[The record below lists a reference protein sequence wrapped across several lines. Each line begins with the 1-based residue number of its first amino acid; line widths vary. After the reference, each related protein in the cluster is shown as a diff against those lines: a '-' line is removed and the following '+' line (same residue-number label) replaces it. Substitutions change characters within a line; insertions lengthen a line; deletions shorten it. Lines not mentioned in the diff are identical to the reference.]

1 MIQTLSVVV
10 QLFICF
16 FLIVL
21 LYCNINNICEYLF
34 ASKTKYFGEFSWHFD
49 SILHVKYAYVH
60 SYPLSLKY
68 STNT

>member
-34 ASKTKYFGEFSWHFD
+34 ASKTKYFGEFS
-49 SILHVKYAYVH
+49 
-60 SYPLSLKY
+60 
-68 STNT
+68 